1 MSGTDPTPGANA
13 VTDGGERPLTMSRAM
28 VEAIGD
34 EMRAD
39 EDVFYMGE
47 DVADYGGIFDS
58 TQGLLDE
65 FGHDRIVDVPISE
78 TAYLGAAVGA
88 AQEGMRPI
96 AELMFVDF
104 FGVAMDQI
112 YNQMAKNTYMSGG
125 NVSVPMVLT
134 AAVGG
139 TYNDAAQHSQTL
151 YGTFAHLPGMKVV
164 VPSTAYDAKG
174 LMHNAIRDEDPVVYL
189 FHKRLMGIGW
199 MPAPDGPK
207 THVPETDYTIPFGSA
222 DVKREGSDVTVV
234 TLGLHVHR
242 ALEAAESLA
251 NEGIDAEVIDLRTLV
266 PLDIETVRESV
277 SRTGRLVVV
286 DEDYR
291 SFGLTGEVIAGVA
304 EEGLEDLAAVERVAL
319 PDVPIPYAR
328 PMENEVIPDVE
339 DISGAIRSA
348 AGER

>member
-1 MSGTDPTPGANA
+1 MSQERQRPT
-13 VTDGGERPLTMSRAM
+13 VERELTMSRAV
-28 VEAIGD
+28 VEAIAE
-34 EMRAD
+34 EMRD
-39 EDVFYMGE
+39 NEEVFYMGE

-58 TQGLLDE
+58 TEGLLDE
-65 FGHDRIVDVPISE
+65 FGHDRVMDVPISE

-125 NVSVPMVLT
+125 AVNVPMVLT

-151 YGTFAHLPGMKVV
+151 YGTFAHMPGMKVV
-164 VPSTAYDAKG
+164 VPSTAYEAKG
-174 LMHNAIRDEDPVVYL
+174 LMHNAIRDDDPVVYM

-199 MPAPDGPK
+199 MPAPQGPK
-207 THVPETDYTIPFGSA
+207 TPVPEEDYTIPFGSA
-222 DVKREGSDVTVV
+222 DIKREGSDVTVV

-242 ALEAAESLA
+242 ALDAAAEL
-251 NEGIDAEVIDLRTLV
+251 EDDGHDVEVIDLRSLV
-266 PLDIETVRESV
+266 PLDTETIIESV
-277 SRTGRLVVV
+277 EKTGSLVVV

-291 SFGLTGEVIAGVA
+291 SYGVTGEIVARVA
-304 EEGLEDLAAVERVAL
+304 EESLADLEAVERVAV
-319 PDVPIPYAR
+319 PDVPIPYSR
-328 PMENEVIPDVE
+328 PLENEVIPGSE
-339 DISGAIRSA
+339 DIEDAIKTIQ
-348 AGER
+348 

>member
-1 MSGTDPTPGANA
+1 MIDR
-13 VTDGGERPLTMSRAM
+13 ELTMSRAI

-34 EMRAD
+34 EMRAND
-39 EDVFYMGE
+39 EVFYMGE

-58 TQGLLDE
+58 TQGLLEE
-65 FGHDRIVDVPISE
+65 FGRDRIMDVPISE

-88 AQEGMRPI
+88 AQGGMRPI

-125 NVSVPMVLT
+125 SVSVPMVLT
-134 AAVGG
+134 TAVGG
-139 TYNDAAQHSQTL
+139 TYSDAAQHSQTL

-174 LMHNAIRDEDPVVYL
+174 LMHNAIRDDDPVVYMY
-189 FHKRLMGIGW
+189 HKRLMGLGW
-199 MPAPDGPK
+199 LPAPAGPK
-207 THVPETDYTIPFGSA
+207 TPVPEEEYTIPFGKA
-222 DVKREGSDVTVV
+222 DVKREGADATVV

-242 ALEAAESLA
+242 ALDAAEALA
-251 NEGIDAEVIDLRTLV
+251 EEGIDAEVIDLRTLV
-266 PLDIETVRESV
+266 PLDRETVIESV
-277 SRTGRLVVV
+277 EKTGRLVVV

-291 SFGLTGEVIAGVA
+291 SFGLTGEIVSSVA
-304 EEGLEDLAAVERVAL
+304 DEALASLDAVERVAM

-328 PMENEVIPDVE
+328 ELETEVMPSAG
-339 DISGAIRSA
+339 DIEA
-348 AGER
+348 AVRNVQ

>member
-1 MSGTDPTPGANA
+1 MSTGKQQIDR
-13 VTDGGERPLTMSRAM
+13 ELTMSRAM
-28 VEAIGD
+28 VEAIAT
-34 EMRAD
+34 EMRD
-39 EDVFYMGE
+39 NEEVFYMGE

-58 TQGLLDE
+58 TEGLREE
-65 FGHDRIVDVPISE
+65 FGYDRVMDVPISE

-151 YGTFAHLPGMKVV
+151 YGTFAHMPGMKIV
-164 VPSTAYDAKG
+164 VPSTAYEAKG
-174 LMHNAIRDEDPVVYL
+174 LMHNAIRDDDPVMYL

-199 MPAPDGPK
+199 LPAPDGPK
-207 THVPETDYTIPFGSA
+207 TPVPEDDYTIPFGSA
-222 DVKREGSDVTVV
+222 DVKREGVDATIV

-242 ALEAAESLA
+242 ALDAAESLA
-251 NEGIDAEVIDLRTLV
+251 EAGISAEVVDLRSLV
-266 PLDIETVRESV
+266 PLDTDTVVDSV
-277 SRTGRLVVV
+277 EKTGSLVVV

-291 SFGLTGEVIAGVA
+291 SYGVTGEIVA
-304 EEGLEDLAAVERVAL
+304 SVADEALGALDAVERVAI
-319 PDVPIPYAR
+319 PDVPIPYSR
-328 PMENEVIPDVE
+328 PLENEVVPDVS
-339 DISGAIRSA
+339 DIEA
-348 AGER
+348 AVKRTQ

>member
-1 MSGTDPTPGANA
+1 MSTPEQEA
-13 VTDGGERPLTMSRAM
+13 VGRTATMSDAM
-28 VEAIGD
+28 VEAVAH

-39 EDVFYMGE
+39 EEVFYMGE

-58 TQGLLDE
+58 TTGLLDE
-65 FGHDRIVDVPISE
+65 FGRDRVMDVPISE

-88 AQEGMRPI
+88 AQAGMRPI

-125 NVSVPMVLT
+125 SFSVPMVLT
-134 AAVGG
+134 TAVGG

-164 VPSTAYDAKG
+164 APSTAYDAKG
-174 LMHNAIRDEDPVVYL
+174 LMHNAIRDDDPVVYM

-199 MPAPDGPK
+199 LPAPDGPK
-207 THVPETDYTIPFGSA
+207 TPVPKEDYTIPFGKA
-222 DVKREGSDVTVV
+222 DVKREGDDVTVV

-242 ALEAAESLA
+242 ALEAAEMLA
-251 NEGIDAEVIDLRTLV
+251 DEGIETEVIDLRTLK
-266 PLDIETVRESV
+266 PLDRETVLESV
-277 SRTGRLVVV
+277 RKTGRLVVV

-291 SFGLTGEVIAGVA
+291 SYGVTGEIISSVA
-304 EEGLEDLAAVERVAL
+304 EADLDSLEAVERVAV
-319 PDVPIPYAR
+319 PDVPIPYSR
-328 PMENEVIPDVE
+328 PMEDAVIPGTDDVAE
-339 DISGAIRSA
+339 AVRSV
-348 AGER
+348 GE

>member
-1 MSGTDPTPGANA
+1 MSESEGVVDR
-13 VTDGGERPLTMSRAM
+13 ELTMSRAM
-28 VEAIGD
+28 VESIAH
-34 EMRAD
+34 EMR
-39 EDVFYMGE
+39 ENEEVFYMGE

-65 FGHDRIVDVPISE
+65 FGRDRIMDVPISE

-96 AELMFVDF
+96 AELMFADF

-112 YNQMAKNTYMSGG
+112 YNQLAKNTYMSGG
-125 NVSVPMVLT
+125 NVNVPLVLT

-151 YGTFAHLPGMKVV
+151 YGTFAHVPGLKLV

-174 LMHNAIRDEDPVVYL
+174 LMHNAIRDDDPVMYL

-207 THVPETDYTIPFGSA
+207 TPVPETDYTIPFGSA
-222 DVKREGSDVTVV
+222 DVKREGDDVTVV

-242 ALEAAESLA
+242 ALDAAESLA
-251 NEGIDAEVIDLRTLV
+251 AEGIDAEVVDLRSLV
-266 PLDIETVRESV
+266 PLDTETVLESV
-277 SRTGRLVVV
+277 RKTGRLVVV

-291 SFGLTGEVIAGVA
+291 SFGVTGEIIARVA
-304 EEGLEDLAAVERVAL
+304 DRDLDALDAVERVAV

-328 PMENEVIPDVE
+328 PMENEVIPDAD
-339 DISGAIRSA
+339 DIEERVRAVLSA
-348 AGER
+348 E

>member
-1 MSGTDPTPGANA
+1 MAQQEEDDASGQQAD
-13 VTDGGERPLTMSRAM
+13 RSLTMSRAM
-28 VEAIGD
+28 VEAIAH
-34 EMRAD
+34 EMREDD
-39 EDVFYMGE
+39 EVFYMGE

-58 TQGLLDE
+58 TEGLLEE
-65 FGHDRIVDVPISE
+65 FGRDRIMDVPISE
-78 TAYLGAAVGA
+78 TAYIGAAVGA

-104 FGVAMDQI
+104 FGVCMDQI

-125 NVSVPMVLT
+125 SVSVPMVLT
-134 AAVGG
+134 TAVGG

-174 LMHNAIRDEDPVVYL
+174 LLHNAIRDDDPVVYM

-207 THVPETDYTIPFGSA
+207 TPVPAADYEVPIGEA
-222 DVKREGSDVTVV
+222 DVKREGDDVTVV

-251 NEGIDAEVIDLRTLV
+251 DEGIDVEVVDLRTLV
-266 PLDIETVRESV
+266 PLDTDTVRESV
-277 SRTGRLVVV
+277 AKTGRLVVA

-291 SFGLTGEVIAGVA
+291 SFGVTGEVIAGVA
-304 EEGLEDLAAVERVAL
+304 EDALADLDAVQRVAV
-319 PDVPIPYAR
+319 PDVPLPYSR
-328 PMENEVIPDVE
+328 PLEDEVIPGTDDVE
-339 DISGAIRSA
+339 A
-348 AGER
+348 AVRTVESEP

>member
-1 MSGTDPTPGANA
+1 MSEPI
-13 VTDGGERPLTMSRAM
+13 ERELTMSRAM
-28 VEAIGD
+28 VEAIAA
-34 EMRAD
+34 EMREDD
-39 EDVFYMGE
+39 EVFYMGE

-58 TQGLLDE
+58 TEGLREE
-65 FGHDRIVDVPISE
+65 FGYDRVMDVPISE

-151 YGTFAHLPGMKVV
+151 YGTFAHVPGMKVV
-164 VPSTAYDAKG
+164 VPSTAYEAKG
-174 LMHNAIRDEDPVVYL
+174 LMHNAIRDDDPVAYM

-199 MPAPDGPK
+199 LPAPDGPK
-207 THVPETDYTIPFGSA
+207 TPVPEEAYTIPFGSA
-222 DVKREGSDVTVV
+222 DVKREGDDATIV

-242 ALEAAESLA
+242 ALDAAESLSQ
-251 NEGIDAEVIDLRTLV
+251 EGIDAEVVDLRSLV
-266 PLDIETVRESV
+266 PLDTDTIVESIEK
-277 SRTGRLVVV
+277 TGNLVVV

-291 SFGLTGEVIAGVA
+291 SYGVTGEIVA
-304 EEGLEDLAAVERVAL
+304 SVADEALGALENVERVAL

-328 PMENEVIPDVE
+328 PLEDEVIPDAGDIE
-339 DISGAIRSA
+339 DAVARTQ
-348 AGER
+348 

>member
-1 MSGTDPTPGANA
+1 MSKQTQQIDR
-13 VTDGGERPLTMSRAM
+13 DLTMSRAM
-28 VEAIGD
+28 VEAIAD
-34 EMRAD
+34 EMRD
-39 EDVFYMGE
+39 NEEVFYMGE

-58 TQGLLDE
+58 TEGLRDE
-65 FGHDRIVDVPISE
+65 FGYDRVMDVPISE

-151 YGTFAHLPGMKVV
+151 YGTFAHVPGMKVV

-174 LMHNAIRDEDPVVYL
+174 LMHNAVRDDDPVVYM

-199 MPAPDGPK
+199 LPAPDGPK
-207 THVPETDYTIPFGSA
+207 TPVPEEDYTIPFGSA
-222 DVKREGSDVTVV
+222 DIKREGEDATIV

-242 ALEAAESLA
+242 ALDAAETLA
-251 NEGIDAEVIDLRTLV
+251 EDGISAEVVDLRSLV
-266 PLDIETVRESV
+266 PLDTETIVKSV
-277 SRTGRLVVV
+277 EKTGNLVVV

-291 SFGLTGEVIAGVA
+291 SYGVTGEIVA
-304 EEGLEDLAAVERVAL
+304 SVADESLAALDAVERVAL
-319 PDVPIPYAR
+319 PDVPIPYSR
-328 PMENEVIPDVE
+328 PLEQEVVPDAE
-339 DISGAIRSA
+339 DIA
-348 AGER
+348 AAVERTQ

>member
-1 MSGTDPTPGANA
+1 MSETEGVVDR
-13 VTDGGERPLTMSRAM
+13 ELTMSRAM
-28 VEAIGD
+28 VESIAH
-34 EMRAD
+34 EMR
-39 EDVFYMGE
+39 ENEEVFYMGE

-65 FGHDRIVDVPISE
+65 FGRDRIMDVPISE

-112 YNQMAKNTYMSGG
+112 YNQLAKNTYMSGG
-125 NVSVPMVLT
+125 NVNVPLVLT
-134 AAVGG
+134 AGVGG

-151 YGTFAHLPGMKVV
+151 YGTFAHIPGLKVV

-174 LMHNAIRDEDPVVYL
+174 LMHNAIRDDDPVMYL

-207 THVPETDYTIPFGSA
+207 TPVPETDYTIPFGSA
-222 DVKREGSDVTVV
+222 DVKREGADVTVV

-242 ALEAAESLA
+242 ALAAAESLA
-251 NEGIDAEVIDLRTLV
+251 AEGVDVEVIDLRTLV
-266 PLDIETVRESV
+266 PLDTETILESV
-277 SRTGRLVVV
+277 RKTGRLVVV

-291 SFGLTGEVIAGVA
+291 SFGVTGEIIAGVA
-304 EEGLEDLAAVERVAL
+304 DRDLGALDAVERVAV

-328 PMENEVIPDVE
+328 PMEDEVIPDAA
-339 DISGAIRSA
+339 DIE
-348 AGER
+348 ERVRAVVYPG

>member
-1 MSGTDPTPGANA
+1 MTVDR
-13 VTDGGERPLTMSRAM
+13 ELTMSRAI
-28 VEAIGD
+28 VETIGS
-34 EMRAD
+34 EMRAND
-39 EDVFYMGE
+39 EVFYMGE

-58 TQGLLDE
+58 TQGLLEE
-65 FGHDRIVDVPISE
+65 FGHDRIMDVPISE

-88 AQEGMRPI
+88 AQQGMRPI

-125 NVSVPMVLT
+125 SVSVPMVMT
-134 AAVGG
+134 TAVGG

-174 LMHNAIRDEDPVVYL
+174 LMHNAIRDDDPVVYMY
-189 FHKRLMGIGW
+189 HKRLMGLGW
-199 MPAPDGPK
+199 LPAPDGPK
-207 THVPETDYTIPFGSA
+207 TPVPEEEYTIPFGRA
-222 DVKREGSDVTVV
+222 DVKREGADATVV

-242 ALEAAESLA
+242 ALDAAASLA
-251 NEGIDAEVIDLRTLV
+251 ADGVDVEVIDLRTLV
-266 PLDIETVRESV
+266 PLDRETVVESV
-277 SRTGRLVVV
+277 EKTGRLVVV

-291 SFGLTGEVIAGVA
+291 SFGLTGEIVSTVA
-304 EEGLEDLAAVERVAL
+304 DESLDALEAVERVAM

-328 PMENEVIPDVE
+328 ELETEVMPDAG
-339 DISGAIRSA
+339 DIEA
-348 AGER
+348 AVRAVR

>member
-1 MSGTDPTPGANA
+1 MAQQERDPASAGRTDRT
-13 VTDGGERPLTMSRAM
+13 LTMSRAM
-28 VEAIGD
+28 VEAIAH
-34 EMRAD
+34 EMRED
-39 EDVFYMGE
+39 DDVFYMGE

-58 TQGLLDE
+58 TQGLLEE
-65 FGHDRIVDVPISE
+65 FGYDRIMDVPISE
-78 TAYLGAAVGA
+78 TAYIGAAVGA
-88 AQEGMRPI
+88 AQAGMRPI

-104 FGVAMDQI
+104 FGVGMDQI

-125 NVSVPMVLT
+125 SVSVPMVLT

-151 YGTFAHLPGMKVV
+151 YGTFAHMPGMKVV

-174 LMHNAIRDEDPVVYL
+174 LMHNAIRDDDPVVYL

-207 THVPETDYTIPFGSA
+207 TGVPEDEYTIPFGSA
-222 DVKREGSDVTVV
+222 DVKREGADVTVV

-251 NEGIDAEVIDLRTLV
+251 DDEIDVEVIDLRTLV
-266 PLDIETVRESV
+266 PLDTETIADSV
-277 SRTGRLVVV
+277 AKTGRLVVV

-291 SFGLTGEVIAGVA
+291 SFGVTGEIVA
-304 EEGLEDLAAVERVAL
+304 SVVEAEDGLENLEAVERVAV

-328 PMENEVIPDVE
+328 PMENEVIPNAEDVE
-339 DISGAIRSA
+339 NAVREVHD
-348 AGER
+348 GE

>member
-1 MSGTDPTPGANA
+1 MSEQSQR
-13 VTDGGERPLTMSRAM
+13 VEREATMSRAM
-28 VEAIGD
+28 VDAIAH
-34 EMRAD
+34 EMREN

-58 TQGLLDE
+58 TEGLREE
-65 FGHDRIVDVPISE
+65 FGYDRVMDVPISE

-88 AQEGMRPI
+88 AQAGMRPI

-112 YNQMAKNTYMSGG
+112 YNQMAKNTYMSGA

-174 LMHNAIRDEDPVVYL
+174 LMHNAIRDDDPVVYM

-199 MPAPDGPK
+199 LPAPDGPK
-207 THVPETDYTIPFGSA
+207 TPVPEEDYTIPFGKA
-222 DVKREGSDVTVV
+222 DVKREGADVTIV

-242 ALEAAESLA
+242 ALAAAESLA
-251 NEGIDAEVIDLRTLV
+251 DDGVDVEVIDLRSLV
-266 PLDIETVRESV
+266 PLDTETVVESV
-277 SRTGRLVVV
+277 EKTGNLVVV

-291 SFGLTGEVIAGVA
+291 SFGVTGEIVA
-304 EEGLEDLAAVERVAL
+304 RVADEALDSLASVERLAV
-319 PDVPIPYAR
+319 PDVPIPYSR
-328 PMENEVIPDVE
+328 PLENEVVPSVADIEAAVE
-339 DISGAIRSA
+339 RTQG
-348 AGER
+348 

>member
-1 MSGTDPTPGANA
+1 MTVDR
-13 VTDGGERPLTMSRAM
+13 ELTMSRAI

-34 EMRAD
+34 EMRAND
-39 EDVFYMGE
+39 EVFYMGE

-58 TQGLLDE
+58 TQGLLEE
-65 FGHDRIVDVPISE
+65 FGYDRVMDVPISE

-88 AQEGMRPI
+88 AQQGMRPI

-125 NVSVPMVLT
+125 AVSVPMVLT
-134 AAVGG
+134 TAVGG

-174 LMHNAIRDEDPVVYL
+174 LMHNAIRDDDPVVYMY
-189 FHKRLMGIGW
+189 HKRLMGLGW
-199 MPAPDGPK
+199 LPAPPGPK
-207 THVPETDYTIPFGSA
+207 TPVPEEEYTIPFGRA
-222 DVKREGSDVTVV
+222 DVKREGADATVV

-242 ALEAAESLA
+242 ALDAAASLA
-251 NEGIDAEVIDLRTLV
+251 DEGIDCEVIDLRTLV
-266 PLDIETVRESV
+266 PLDRETVIESV
-277 SRTGRLVVV
+277 EKTGRLVVV

-291 SFGLTGEVIAGVA
+291 SFGLTGEIVSSVA
-304 EEGLEDLAAVERVAL
+304 DEALDALEAVERVAM

-328 PMENEVIPDVE
+328 ELETEVMPDAADVE
-339 DISGAIRSA
+339 A
-348 AGER
+348 AVRNVQ

>member
-1 MSGTDPTPGANA
+1 MSETEGVVDR
-13 VTDGGERPLTMSRAM
+13 ELTMSRAM
-28 VEAIGD
+28 VESIAH
-34 EMRAD
+34 EMR
-39 EDVFYMGE
+39 ENEEVFYMGE

-65 FGHDRIVDVPISE
+65 FGRDRIMDVPISE

-96 AELMFVDF
+96 AELMFADF

-112 YNQMAKNTYMSGG
+112 YNQLAKNTYMSGG
-125 NVSVPMVLT
+125 NVNVPLVLT

-151 YGTFAHLPGMKVV
+151 YGTFAHIPGLKLV

-174 LMHNAIRDEDPVVYL
+174 LMHNAIRDDDPVMYL

-207 THVPETDYTIPFGSA
+207 TPVPETDYTIPFGSA
-222 DVKREGSDVTVV
+222 DVKREGADVTVV

-242 ALEAAESLA
+242 ALDAAKSLA
-251 NEGIDAEVIDLRTLV
+251 AEGIDVEVIDLRTLV
-266 PLDIETVRESV
+266 PLDTDTVLESV
-277 SRTGRLVVV
+277 RKTGRLVVV

-291 SFGLTGEVIAGVA
+291 SFGVTGEIVA
-304 EEGLEDLAAVERVAL
+304 SVADRDLGALEAVERVAV

-328 PMENEVIPDVE
+328 PMENEVIPDAD
-339 DISGAIRSA
+339 DIEARVRAVAS
-348 AGER
+348 EQ

>member
-1 MSGTDPTPGANA
+1 MSETED
-13 VTDGGERPLTMSRAM
+13 VIDRELTMSRAM
-28 VEAIGD
+28 VESMAH
-34 EMRAD
+34 EMREN

-65 FGHDRIVDVPISE
+65 FGRDRIMDVPISE

-112 YNQMAKNTYMSGG
+112 YNQLAKNTYMSGG
-125 NVSVPMVLT
+125 NVNVPLVLT

-151 YGTFAHLPGMKVV
+151 YGTFAHIPGLKLV

-174 LMHNAIRDEDPVVYL
+174 LMHNAIRDDDPVMYL

-207 THVPETDYTIPFGSA
+207 TPVPETDYTIPFGSA
-222 DVKREGSDVTVV
+222 DIKREGADVTIV

-242 ALEAAESLA
+242 ALAAAKSLMA
-251 NEGIDAEVIDLRTLV
+251 DGIDVEVIDLRTLV
-266 PLDIETVRESV
+266 PLDTDTIVESV
-277 SRTGRLVVV
+277 RKTGRLVVV
-286 DEDYR
+286 DEDYQ
-291 SFGLTGEVIAGVA
+291 SFGVTGEIIASVA
-304 EEGLEDLAAVERVAL
+304 DRDLGALDAVERVAV

-328 PMENEVIPDVE
+328 PMEDEVIPDAT
-339 DISGAIRSA
+339 DIEESVRKVVSPK
-348 AGER
+348 

>member
-1 MSGTDPTPGANA
+1 MAEQIDR
-13 VTDGGERPLTMSRAM
+13 ELTMSRAM
-28 VEAIGD
+28 VEAIAT
-34 EMRAD
+34 EMREND
-39 EDVFYMGE
+39 EVFYMGE

-58 TQGLLDE
+58 TEGLREE
-65 FGHDRIVDVPISE
+65 FGYDRIMDVPISE

-112 YNQMAKNTYMSGG
+112 YNQMAKNTYMSGA

-151 YGTFAHLPGMKVV
+151 YGTFAHVPGMKVV
-164 VPSTAYDAKG
+164 VPSTAYEAKG
-174 LMHNAIRDEDPVVYL
+174 LMHNAIRDDDPVAYM

-199 MPAPDGPK
+199 LPAPDGPK
-207 THVPETDYTIPFGSA
+207 TPVPEEEYTIPFGSA
-222 DVKREGSDVTVV
+222 DVKREGADATIV

-242 ALEAAESLA
+242 ALDAAESLA
-251 NEGIDAEVIDLRTLV
+251 EDGIDAEVVDLRSLV
-266 PLDIETVRESV
+266 PLDTDTIVDSIEK
-277 SRTGRLVVV
+277 TGTLVVV

-291 SFGLTGEVIAGVA
+291 SYGVTGEIVA
-304 EEGLEDLAAVERVAL
+304 SVADEALGALESVERVAL

-328 PMENEVIPDVE
+328 PLENEVIPDAG
-339 DISGAIRSA
+339 DIEA
-348 AGER
+348 AVKRTQ

>member
-1 MSGTDPTPGANA
+1 MSEAVDP
-13 VTDGGERPLTMSRAM
+13 ERAIDRELTMSRAM
-28 VEAIGD
+28 VEAIAT
-34 EMRAD
+34 EMR
-39 EDVFYMGE
+39 ENEEVFYMGE

-58 TQGLLDE
+58 TQGLREE
-65 FGHDRIVDVPISE
+65 FGYDRVMDVPISE

-151 YGTFAHLPGMKVV
+151 YGTFAHVPGMKVV
-164 VPSTAYDAKG
+164 VPSTAYEAKG
-174 LMHNAIRDEDPVVYL
+174 LMHNAIRDDDPVMYM

-199 MPAPDGPK
+199 LPAPDGPK
-207 THVPETDYTIPFGSA
+207 TPVPEAEYTIPFGSA
-222 DVKREGSDVTVV
+222 DVKREGADVTIV

-242 ALEAAESLA
+242 ALDAAESLSEA
-251 NEGIDAEVIDLRTLV
+251 GISAEVIDLRSLV
-266 PLDIETVRESV
+266 PLDTETIVDSIEK
-277 SRTGRLVVV
+277 TGNLVVV

-291 SFGLTGEVIAGVA
+291 SYGVTGEIVA
-304 EEGLEDLAAVERVAL
+304 SVADEALGALESVERVAI

-328 PMENEVIPDVE
+328 PLENEVVPDAD
-339 DISGAIRSA
+339 DIEA
-348 AGER
+348 AVKRTQ

>member
-1 MSGTDPTPGANA
+1 MAQQEPQRQTD
-13 VTDGGERPLTMSRAM
+13 RSLTMSRAM
-28 VEAIGD
+28 VEAIAQKMREDD
-34 EMRAD
+34 E
-39 EDVFYMGE
+39 VFYMGE

-65 FGHDRIVDVPISE
+65 FGYDRVMDVPISE

-88 AQEGMRPI
+88 AQAGMRPI

-125 NVSVPMVLT
+125 TVNVPMVLT

-174 LMHNAIRDEDPVVYL
+174 LMHNAIRDDDPVVYM

-199 MPAPDGPK
+199 MPAPTGPK
-207 THVPETDYTIPFGSA
+207 TPVPDDDYTIPFGNA
-222 DVKREGSDVTVV
+222 DIKRKGSDVTIV

-242 ALEAAESLA
+242 ALDAAESLA
-251 NEGIDAEVIDLRTLV
+251 DDGVDAEVIDLRTLV
-266 PLDIETVRESV
+266 PLDTETVVESV
-277 SRTGRLVVV
+277 QKTGSLVVV

-291 SFGLTGEVIAGVA
+291 SFGVTGEIVA
-304 EEGLEDLAAVERVAL
+304 SVADEALGDLESVERVAV

-328 PMENEVIPDVE
+328 PMENEVIPDAQDIEDAVE
-339 DISGAIRSA
+339 RTT
-348 AGER
+348 

>member
-1 MSGTDPTPGANA
+1 MSKQSKKIDR
-13 VTDGGERPLTMSRAM
+13 DLTMSRAM
-28 VEAIGD
+28 VEAIAD
-34 EMRAD
+34 EMRD
-39 EDVFYMGE
+39 NEEVFYMGE

-58 TQGLLDE
+58 TEGLRDE
-65 FGHDRIVDVPISE
+65 FGYDRVMDVPISE

-151 YGTFAHLPGMKVV
+151 YGTFAHVPGMKVV
-164 VPSTAYDAKG
+164 VPATAYDAKG
-174 LMHNAIRDEDPVVYL
+174 LMHNAVRDDDPVVYM

-199 MPAPDGPK
+199 LPAPDGPK
-207 THVPETDYTIPFGSA
+207 TPVPEEDYTIPFGSA
-222 DVKREGSDVTVV
+222 DIKREGEDATIV

-242 ALEAAESLA
+242 ALDAAATLA
-251 NEGIDAEVIDLRTLV
+251 EDGISAEVVDLRSLV
-266 PLDIETVRESV
+266 PLDTETIVESV
-277 SRTGRLVVV
+277 EKTGNLVVV

-291 SFGLTGEVIAGVA
+291 SYGVTGEIVA
-304 EEGLEDLAAVERVAL
+304 SVADESLAALDAVERVAL
-319 PDVPIPYAR
+319 PDVPIPYSR
-328 PMENEVIPDVE
+328 PLEQEVVPDAE
-339 DISGAIRSA
+339 DIA
-348 AGER
+348 AAVERTQ